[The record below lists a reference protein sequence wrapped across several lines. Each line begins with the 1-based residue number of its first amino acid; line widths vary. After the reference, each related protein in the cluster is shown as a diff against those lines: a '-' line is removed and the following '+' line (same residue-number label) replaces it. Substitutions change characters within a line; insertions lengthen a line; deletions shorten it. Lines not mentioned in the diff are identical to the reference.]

1 MSTSSASTAHSNI
14 SHKLNELIEIFRA
27 CDMIKAF
34 RKDYNNK
41 GELKKM
47 LNFLSNSMY
56 TRLHEVTLRERVTG
70 VISSILLSLGR

>member
-1 MSTSSASTAHSNI
+1 
-14 SHKLNELIEIFRA
+14 
-27 CDMIKAF
+27 MIKAF